1 MNKKMMFIFAI
12 ICIIVFIIFYYIF
25 YISGNN
31 IIRNQKEFV
40 EDIFEKFEKYEANI
54 DVIITSNKNENKYNI
69 NQYVDGENSKLVIN
83 SPENVNGLEI
93 EIKDNNLKITNKKT
107 DMEKIYDDYKVI
119 IKNSLFIDSFIEE
132 FKEFPVEMYETDNE
146 IVIKMNLEK
155 NKNTYIKFKEL
166 YLNKE
171 TGMPTKLVIKDN
183 NQKINTS
190 IIYNDMKIK

>member
-40 EDIFEKFEKYEANI
+40 EDIFEEFEKYEANI
-54 DVIITSNKNENKYNI
+54 DVTITSNKNENKYNM

-83 SPENVNGLEI
+83 SPENVKGLEI

-107 DMEKIYDDYKVI
+107 DMEKIYDDYKAI

-132 FKEFPVEMYETDNE
+132 FDKFPVEFQETEDE